1 LYYRS
6 DWGRRGHNVA
16 IAMDG
21 RQSIVNAA
29 SIRGVARCGVAVV
42 DRLVD
47 APQIAMSMK
56 DGAY

>member
-1 LYYRS
+1 
-6 DWGRRGHNVA
+6 
-16 IAMDG
+16 MDG